1 MRKTYAYNS
10 IIFGVLLG
18 ILVYATT
25 ESIALTILTG
35 LGVSVVGFF
44 IIRMIENAIHKGV
57 HKAAD
62 KISDAYQHR
71 KEQKAIENGTYVKPE
86 TTQMPQRT
94 TTQMPQRT
102 TTQMPARPAAE
113 AVPAAQP
120 TVRPAVQ
127 PAAEAVPAAQPTAT
141 ITNFCPY
148 CGKKIDGI
156 SRYCPYCGES
166 ID

>member
-94 TTQMPQRT
+94 TTQMP
-102 TTQMPARPAAE
+102 ARPAAE

-120 TVRPAVQ
+120 SARPAVQ

-148 CGKKIDGI
+148 CGKKIDSI